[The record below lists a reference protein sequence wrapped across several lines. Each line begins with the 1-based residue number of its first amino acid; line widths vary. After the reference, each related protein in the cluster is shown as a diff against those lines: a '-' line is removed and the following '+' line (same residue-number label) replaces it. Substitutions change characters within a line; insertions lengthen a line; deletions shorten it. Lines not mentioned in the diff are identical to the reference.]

1 MQRAQRAMMDE
12 QPGMTAA
19 GAGETAPAALLAHAV
34 GFDPEERVRSLEE
47 LPGGCGVFALFAD
60 DPRAEPYLAKASH
73 LRSRLQRFLR
83 PAPSQTRRLQLAGRI
98 RRIEYTETGSDFAS
112 DLAFYDAA
120 SATEKMYG
128 TSGRGAAKRLRLH
141 PAAFLKVGMENA
153 FPRAVVSTRPAAK
166 ALSEP
171 VGPFASKAAAERYLE
186 EVLNL
191 FLLRRCVENLH
202 PDPAFPGCVYSE
214 MKKCLAP
221 CYGGCT
227 DERYRE
233 EATAVEQFLLTRGK
247 SLLEEID
254 RERKKASEEL
264 EFEQAAALHQRYLKV
279 EAVAGQMPEAARALS
294 SLSGVMVQPGSGP
307 DHVALFGL
315 TRGLLTGPVAYST
328 IGMRLHNE
336 LSGSSSLYTQPMALQ
351 PVPLAEGGTAVV
363 TELSRDIL
371 ETRLEETLARLQ
383 PVGRVAAKQLQDHLS
398 LFTRWFY
405 RPQTRRVG
413 EVLFAGNDGKVAS
426 RPLLRVISRVAAAAQ
441 FGAGAPGQ
449 KASQWHA

>member
-1 MQRAQRAMMDE
+1 
-12 QPGMTAA
+12 
-19 GAGETAPAALLAHAV
+19 
-34 GFDPEERVRSLEE
+34 
-47 LPGGCGVFALFAD
+47 
-60 DPRAEPYLAKASH
+60 
-73 LRSRLQRFLR
+73 
-83 PAPSQTRRLQLAGRI
+83 LQLAGRI

-120 SATEKMYG
+120 TAIEKTYG

-141 PAAFLKVGMENA
+141 PSAFLKVGMENA
-153 FPRAVVSTRPAAK
+153 FPRAVVTTKWSSK
-166 ALSEP
+166 MVSEP

-227 DERYRE
+227 DERYGE
-233 EATAVEQFLLTRGK
+233 EARAVEQFLLTRGK
-247 SLLEEID
+247 SLLEQID
-254 RERKKASEEL
+254 GERKKASEEL
-264 EFEQAAALHQRYLKV
+264 EFEQAASLHQRYLKV
-279 EAVAGQMPEAARALS
+279 EAVAAQMAEAARPLS
-294 SLSGVMVQPGSGP
+294 RLSGIVVQPGSGP
-307 DHVALFGL
+307 DHVTLFGL
-315 TRGLLTGPVAYST
+315 TRGLLTGPVTYST

-351 PVPLAEGGTAVV
+351 AVPLADGGTAVV

-371 ETRLEETLARLQ
+371 ETRLEEALAKLQ
-383 PVGRVAAKQLQDHLS
+383 PIGRVSAKLLQDQLS

-413 EVLFAGNDGKVAS
+413 EVLFVGNDGKVAN
-426 RPLLRVISRVAAAAQ
+426 RPLLRAISRVAAAAQ